1 MMAENKSFII
11 WILKVIVSCLFS
23 GSIGWIYV
31 GLLRSVCRLTDKLW
45 KLAFSVFT
53 IPICV
58 FVILHL
64 WSSHGHCDR
73 VLADAFSFGIVIGII
88 SKMRTNPEGKSSI
101 KLIAQEISGKTTDV
115 WIDSLDIV
123 VGEAR
128 NRIAEALHISPPSRI
143 LIESGK
149 GRYIEDLSQKLFNS
163 NDNTSVDFFGFI
175 TCTCF
180 ISVVDAAIVPK
191 DDKVVDQIEKS
202 EPTYHISSLLNTKGE
217 ARYGE
222 LVCLIAKVPKATPDA
237 KTLNI
242 SPVERFAAA
251 TPAHPM
257 ILPTAS
263 IKFIPWD
270 AANAV
275 FSADGFSDTS
285 LPDSVVSSNGN
296 YQKKG
301 FFNFPKKAKTNSID
315 NFIGAK
321 VDLPE
326 QGKPIRNG
334 DIVIIECD
342 SKYMSVTKGW
352 WIAWTSHIPRRSG
365 AFIVEI
371 MERAP
376 QNILKVH
383 IKQQMASLKETFGN
397 APKVNKDQDILRTG
411 DSIRLRSFKFPEFE
425 LGITSEKIKDDFCY
439 LGLRKI
445 NGQVMGNESLNSDLW
460 CSEMRFSV
468 KLNSLSTELFKINK

>member
-1 MMAENKSFII
+1 M
-11 WILKVIVSCLFS
+11 S
-23 GSIGWIYV
+23 GYIGWIYV
-31 GLLRSVCRLTDKLW
+31 GLLRNVCRLTDKVW
-45 KLAFSVFT
+45 KLAVSVFT

-58 FVILHL
+58 FIVLHIY
-64 WSSHGHCDR
+64 SSHGHCDR

-88 SKMRTNPEGKSSI
+88 MKMRTNPIGNASI
-101 KLIAQEISGKTTDV
+101 KLIAQQITGKTTDV
-115 WIDSLDIV
+115 WIDTLDIA

-128 NRIAEALHISPPSRI
+128 NKIAEALNILPPSRI
-143 LIESGK
+143 LIESGR
-149 GRYIEDLSQKLFNS
+149 GRYIEDLSQKLFNHS
-163 NDNTSVDFFGFI
+163 NDNTSIDFFGFI

-180 ISVVDAAIVPK
+180 ISIADVIPSLK
-191 DDKVVDQIEKS
+191 DEKGFDYIEKS

-242 SPVERFAAA
+242 SPVEKFAAA

-257 ILPTAS
+257 ITPTAT
-263 IKFIPWD
+263 IKLLPWNATN
-270 AANAV
+270 AA
-275 FSADGFSDTS
+275 FSSDGFSDTS
-285 LPDSVVSSNGN
+285 LPDSVVSSNNN
-296 YQKKG
+296 YQQSKG
-301 FFNFPKKAKTNSID
+301 FFIFNKKVNNNDSNTKSNYIKPD
-315 NFIGAK
+315 I
-321 VDLPE
+321 PE

-334 DIVIIECD
+334 DIVIVECD

-352 WIAWTSHIPRRSG
+352 WIAWTSSVPRRSG

-376 QNILKVH
+376 QNILKAH
-383 IKQQMASLKETFGN
+383 IKQQMASLSSSFGN

-411 DSIRLRSFKFPEFE
+411 DSIRLRSYKFPEFE
-425 LGITSEKIKDDFCY
+425 LGVTSEKIKDDFCY
-439 LGLRKI
+439 LGLRKV
-445 NGQVMGNESLNSDLW
+445 NGQVLGGNESLNSDLW

-468 KLNSLSTELFKINK
+468 KLNSLSTELFKINKG